1 MTPQLHADLAPLA
14 FLLGTWRGRGEGHYP
29 TIDSFGYFEEITFGH
44 VGKPFIAYTQ
54 KTRHADTDL
63 PLHAEA
69 GYFRPAGPT
78 TFEFIVV
85 QPSGIVEVHDGSIE
99 GQHLT
104 LDTTSVLTTPTAK
117 SVTQVRRVIEVDGDT
132 LTYDLSMAAVGEPF
146 QHHLHATLIRA
157 DPAAA

>member
-1 MTPQLHADLAPLA
+1 MTPQLHVDLRPLS

-29 TIDSFGYFEEITFGH
+29 TIESFEYVEEISFTH

-54 KTRHADTDL
+54 KTRHAITDL

-69 GYFRPAGPT
+69 GYFRPTGPA

-85 QPSGIVEVHDGSIE
+85 QPSGIIEMHDGSID

-104 LDTTSVLTTPTAK
+104 LDTSSVITTPTAK
-117 SVTQVRRVIEVDGDT
+117 SVAQVRRTIEVEAET
-132 LTYDLSMAAVGEPF
+132 LTYDLSMAAVGQPL
-146 QHHLHATLIRA
+146 QHHLHATLVRSQA
-157 DPAAA
+157 L